1 MVIAIIV
8 STRRVTHPRTEIRH
22 SIAHTTREISFA
34 STFVSLEIAVVIY
47 GSVLESCLEG
57 ISFEYSVLDGFDG
70 RCD

>member
-8 STRRVTHPRTEIRH
+8 EYAPRHAPSDQIRH

-57 ISFEYSVLDGFDG
+57 VSFEY
-70 RCD
+70 